1 MSTKIFG
8 NQITMIKMQNVDNK
22 ITKKQ
27 RKTQRLTFTPLS
39 EEIKEGKILQKIF
52 EAAVLNGLKDNI

>member
-1 MSTKIFG
+1 
-8 NQITMIKMQNVDNK
+8 MQNVDNK